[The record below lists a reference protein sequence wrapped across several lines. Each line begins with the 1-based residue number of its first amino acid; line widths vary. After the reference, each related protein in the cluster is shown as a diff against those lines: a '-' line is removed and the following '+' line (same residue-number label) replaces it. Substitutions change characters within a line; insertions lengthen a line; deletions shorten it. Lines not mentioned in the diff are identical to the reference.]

1 MKEEKQIRG
10 GNRIMSATILTH
22 IDNKVQ
28 IITLNR
34 PEKKNAFNQ
43 EMIDA
48 WAKALEE
55 AKTNENVNVV
65 VITGA
70 GDAFCSGGE
79 IGNLAEGTSTL
90 LDFKN
95 VLWKHIHRIPMI
107 LKEMDKPVI
116 AAINGVAVGA
126 GLDMAL
132 MTDFRT
138 MADTAKVSEGYI
150 KVGLVPGDGGA
161 YFLPR
166 LVGHGKAY
174 ELLWTGDF
182 VDAQEALRIGLVN
195 HIYPKE
201 VFMEKTIELARRIAA
216 GPQIAIRMIKRSV
229 RNSAEMPLETALDMI
244 SSHMAVLKETED
256 HKEGV
261 AAFLEKRKPSFKG
274 M

>member
-1 MKEEKQIRG
+1 MA
-10 GNRIMSATILTH
+10 STIL
-22 IDNKVQ
+22 IDIQNKVQ
-28 IITLNR
+28 LITLNR

-48 WAKALEE
+48 WASALEE
-55 AKTNENVNVV
+55 AKKNENVNVI
-65 VITGA
+65 VITGS

-79 IGNLAEGTSTL
+79 VGNLANETSTP

-95 VLWKHIHRIPMI
+95 VLWEHIHRIPLI
-107 LKEMDKPVI
+107 LKEIDKPVI
-116 AAINGVAVGA
+116 AAINGTAVGA

-138 MADTAKVSEGYI
+138 MADTARVSEGYI

-166 LVGHGKAY
+166 IVGKGKAY

-195 HIYPKE
+195 HVYPKE
-201 VFMEKTIELARRIAA
+201 LFMDKTLNLAERIAA

-229 RNSAEMPLETALDMI
+229 RHSSEMALETALDMI
-244 SSHMAVLKETED
+244 SSHMAVLRETED

-261 AAFLEKRKPSFKG
+261 AAFLEKRKPIFKG
-274 M
+274 SN